1 MQMQG
6 GPQCPMRAGVRNLY
20 KIIIDSLPIDQ
31 RQPVTPIN
39 TI

>member
-1 MQMQG
+1 MQMHR
-6 GPQCPMRAGVRNLY
+6 GPQCPLRVGVRNLY

-39 TI
+39 II